1 MLDVHSSVLVMQDK
15 EKTNLILII
24 TSCLNEVIF
33 LDLIRMLILIYLYIN
48 VYEMISI

>member
-15 EKTNLILII
+15 EKTNLRLKI
-24 TSCLNEVIF
+24 TSSLNEVIF

>member
-15 EKTNLILII
+15 EKTNLILKI
-24 TSCLNEVIF
+24 TSSLNEVIF

-48 VYEMISI
+48 VYEIIRI